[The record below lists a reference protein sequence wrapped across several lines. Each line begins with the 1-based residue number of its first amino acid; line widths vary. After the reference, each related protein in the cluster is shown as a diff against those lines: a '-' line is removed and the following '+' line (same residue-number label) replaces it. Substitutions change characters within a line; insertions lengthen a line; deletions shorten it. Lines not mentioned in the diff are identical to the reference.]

1 MRTEL
6 PAALRRLRDDL
17 VALRLDLELPDAARA
32 RAARDDIVGQ
42 TDDYLLP
49 RLEQMDAPVLMVVGG
64 STGAGKS
71 TIVNSLV
78 GAEVSPSGVL
88 RPTTRGPVLVCHPDD
103 LQWFESDRILPRLPR
118 VTGGS
123 PTAGTLLLVPRR
135 ELAAGLALLDAPDI
149 DSVLT
154 ENRALA
160 TQLLAAADAWLFVT
174 TAARYADAVP
184 WEFLGTARERGT
196 ALSLVLNRVPYD
208 AERNVTAHLGEM
220 MRQRGIDAVL
230 LVVRETTLEDGRLPQ
245 ADLAPVRRW
254 LDGLAADAQARADLV
269 RRTLTGALRSLP
281 GRAGAVERAAAEQLA
296 AAADLRAE
304 ADLAY
309 ASARQEVEDAL
320 RSGSL
325 LRGEVVARWHE
336 VVGTGE
342 FMRELQSRLAAVRDR
357 LASLLTGREV
367 AGDQLRE
374 AVEHRLEAVV
384 RAAAEHAAE
393 RAAAAWSEGPA
404 GRALVDSAPGLA
416 RASEELRADTREQV
430 RAWQGSVMDLVQN
443 EGAAKRTTARL
454 ASLGVNGA
462 GFTVMLAVFASTG
475 GLTGLEA
482 VVAGGT
488 SAVGTK
494 LLEALLGDQAVR
506 ALAARARDDLMERV
520 DDLLRDEAERFA
532 GLLEGKAPEAEDV
545 GRLHTAID
553 AVRRAS

>member
-1 MRTEL
+1 MRPEL

-17 VALRLDLELPDAARA
+17 TALRLDLELPGAAPA
-32 RAARDDIVGQ
+32 RAARDDIVAQ

-49 RLEQMDAPVLMVVGG
+49 RLDRMEAPVLMVVGG

-103 LQWFESDRILPRLPR
+103 LRWFEDDRILPRLPR

-123 PTAGTLLLVPRR
+123 PTPGTLLLVPVP
-135 ELAAGLALLDAPDI
+135 ELPTGLALLDSPDI
-149 DSVLT
+149 DSVLL

-184 WEFLGTARERGT
+184 WEFLATARERGT
-196 ALSLVLNRVPYD
+196 ALAIVLNRVPDD
-208 AERNVTAHLGEM
+208 AEREVTAHLQEM
-220 MRQRGIDAVL
+220 MRAQRLDAVL
-230 LVVRETTLEDGRLPQ
+230 LVVGETELEHERLRG
-245 ADLAPVRRW
+245 ADLAPVRHW
-254 LDGLAADAQARADLV
+254 LDGLAVDAQARADLI

-281 GRAGAVERAAAEQLA
+281 GRAGMVERAAAEQLA

-309 ASARQEVEDAL
+309 ASARQDVEDAL

-336 VVGTGE
+336 VVGTGD
-342 FMRELQSRLAAVRDR
+342 FMRELQSRLASVRDR
-357 LASLLTGREV
+357 LASLLTGREM

-393 RAAAAWSEGPA
+393 RAAAAWSAGAA
-404 GRALVDSAPGLA
+404 GRALVDAAPGLT
-416 RASEELRADTREQV
+416 RASEELRTATREQV
-430 RAWQGSVMDLVQN
+430 RGWQGYVMELVRK

-475 GLTGLEA
+475 GLTGLET

-488 SAVGTK
+488 SAVGHK

-506 ALAARARDDLMERV
+506 SLAARARDDLMERV
-520 DDLLRDEAERFA
+520 DDVLRDEGDRFA
-532 GLLEGKAPEAEDV
+532 MLLEGKAPEAESV